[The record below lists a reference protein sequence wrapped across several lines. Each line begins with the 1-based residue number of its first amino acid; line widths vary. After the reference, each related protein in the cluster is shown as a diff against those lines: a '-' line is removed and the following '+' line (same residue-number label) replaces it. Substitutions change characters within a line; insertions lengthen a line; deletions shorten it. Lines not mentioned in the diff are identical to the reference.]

1 MNDLIVI
8 FVEFAIFALVVGMT
22 VVVGR
27 RLQTAALTGRRLRGE
42 AKREAG
48 VSKRASIVRDLR
60 VKNPLLAWIQS
71 SSSLKDDADRSK
83 LEKSLRDA
91 GFESPSAPALF
102 FVIRFGLAIGLPF
115 LFLIGQ
121 SFRSHPMVGL
131 PLIFGALFLCGIS
144 LILPQAAV
152 DRMAQ
157 GRRDALEREFPDA
170 LDLMVVCVEAGLGIE
185 AAFIRVGEEVHESH
199 PRISQEFEKVSHE
212 LRAGRTRAEALRN
225 LGTRTGVDAVNSFAT
240 LLIQTDALG
249 ASIGQTLRIYSQEM
263 RETRFLKAEE
273 KAMRIPVLMTIPLVA
288 CILPVI
294 ITALLL
300 PAIIDV
306 IRTLMPALNH
316 TGHG

>member
-1 MNDLIVI
+1 VTDLIII
-8 FVEFAIFALVVGMT
+8 FVEFAVFALVVGMT
-22 VVVGR
+22 VVVSR

-42 AKREAG
+42 AKREEGSA
-48 VSKRASIVRDLR
+48 RASVVRDLR

-83 LEKSLRDA
+83 LQKSLRDA

-115 LFLIGQ
+115 LFLIAQ
-121 SFRSHPMVGL
+121 SFRSHPMTGL

-144 LILPQAAV
+144 LIAPQAVV
-152 DRMAQ
+152 DRMA
-157 GRRDALEREFPDA
+157 GARRDALEREFPDA

-199 PRISQEFEKVSHE
+199 PRISQEFEKVSLE

-249 ASIGQTLRIYSQEM
+249 ASVGQTLRIYSTEM

>member
-1 MNDLIVI
+1 MGDLII
-8 FVEFAIFALVVGMT
+8 ILVEFGIFALVVGMT
-22 VVVGR
+22 VVVSR

-42 AKREAG
+42 ARQEG
-48 VSKRASIVRDLR
+48 NIPRRASVVRDR
-60 VKNPLLAWIQS
+60 KVKNPLLAWIQS
-71 SSSLKDDADRSK
+71 STSLKDDADRSK

-91 GFESPSAPALF
+91 GFESPSAPAIF
-102 FVIRFGLAIGLPF
+102 FVVRFGLAIGLPF
-115 LFLIGQ
+115 VFLIGQ
-121 SFRSHPMVGL
+121 TFRSNPMTGL
-131 PLIFGALFLCGIS
+131 PLIFVALFLCGIS

-157 GRRDALEREFPDA
+157 GRRDQLEREFPDA

-185 AAFIRVGEEVHESH
+185 AAFVRVGEEVVESH
-199 PRISQEFEKVSHE
+199 PRIAAEFEKVSQE
-212 LRAGRTRAEALRN
+212 LRAGRSRGEALRN
-225 LGTRTGVDAVNSFAT
+225 LGQRTGVDAVNSFAT

-249 ASIGQTLRIYSQEM
+249 ASVGQTLRVYSQEM

-273 KAMRIPVLMTIPLVA
+273 KAMRIPVLMTVPLVA

-306 IRTLMPALNH
+306 IRTLIPALTH
-316 TGHG
+316 GGH

>member
-1 MNDLIVI
+1 MTDLIVI
-8 FVEFAIFALVVGMT
+8 LVEFGIFALVVGMT
-22 VVVGR
+22 VVISR
-27 RLQTAALTGRRLRGE
+27 RMQAAALTGRRLRGE
-42 AKREAG
+42 AKSEEGGSR
-48 VSKRASIVRDLR
+48 RASIVRDRR

-71 SSSLKDDADRSK
+71 STSLKDETDRSK
-83 LEKSLRDA
+83 LQKSLRDA
-91 GFESPSAPALF
+91 GFESPSAPAIF
-102 FVIRFGLAIGLPF
+102 FVVRFGLAIGLPF
-115 LFLIGQ
+115 LFLISQ
-121 SFRSHPMVGL
+121 SFRSHPMTGL
-131 PLIFGALFLCGIS
+131 PLIFLALFLCGIS
-144 LILPQAAV
+144 LILPQAVV
-152 DRMAQ
+152 DRIAQ
-157 GRRDALEREFPDA
+157 GRRDQLEREFPDA

-185 AAFIRVGEEVHESH
+185 AAFVRVCEEVTESH
-199 PRISQEFEKVSHE
+199 PRIAQEFEKVSQE

-273 KAMRIPVLMTIPLVA
+273 KAMRIPVLMTVPLVA

-306 IRTLMPALNH
+306 MRTLVPALTH
-316 TGHG
+316 AGH

>member
-1 MNDLIVI
+1 MTDLIVI

-22 VVVGR
+22 LVISR
-27 RLQTAALTGRRLRGE
+27 RVQTAALTGRRLRGE
-42 AKREAG
+42 AKGDEG
-48 VSKRASIVRDLR
+48 VHRASIVQDRR

-115 LFLIGQ
+115 LFLISQ
-121 SFRSHPMVGL
+121 SFRSHPMTGI
-131 PLIFGALFLCGIS
+131 PLIFVALFLCGVS

-152 DRMAQ
+152 DRMA
-157 GRRDALEREFPDA
+157 GARREALEREFPDA

-225 LGTRTGVDAVNSFAT
+225 LGARTGVDAVNSFAT

-249 ASIGQTLRIYSQEM
+249 ASVGQTLRIYSQEM

-306 IRTLMPALNH
+306 MRTLVPALTH
-316 TGHG
+316 MGH